1 MSIKEFP
8 LKPSTIETVD
18 MSMYD
23 WLNKSMNLF
32 STTNKAWRKVPVVW
46 VAGERSFQI
55 KNDRD
60 LRDENGT
67 FILPVITL
75 ERTAM
80 TKDMSRKGA
89 IWAALPEMRD
99 MMGGAIEITKQIQQE
114 KTSNFMAAL
123 NKRIANKPKYPGEE
137 IPENALLLEDGEFL
151 TSEDL
156 FFILTEDDGQVARK
170 RDYNKGQLYYPNKK
184 YRTVYRH
191 ITIPLPIYIS
201 TKYEIT
207 IKTEFQQQMNELLQ
221 PFMTFTGGINRF
233 YVNHDGHRF
242 ECFMDK
248 EFSQENTTSDLE
260 LKERQFTTKI
270 TIETLAYLI
279 GQDKNQNKPK
289 ISIRESIVEVK
300 IPKERVIFG
309 DIMKIKQTK

>member
-1 MSIKEFP
+1 MIKEFP

-18 MSMYD
+18 MAMYD
-23 WLNKSMNLF
+23 WLNERMNLF
-32 STTNKAWRKVPVVW
+32 ADTNRAWRKVPVVW

-55 KNDRD
+55 KNDKG

-75 ERTAM
+75 ERTSM
-80 TKDMSRKGA
+80 TKDLSRKGTV
-89 IWAALPEMRD
+89 WAALPEVRD
-99 MMGGAIEITKQIQQE
+99 MMGGAIQITKTIQQE

-123 NKRIANKPKYPGEE
+123 NKRMANRPKYPSEE
-137 IPENALLLEDGEFL
+137 LPENAILLEDGEFL
-151 TSEDL
+151 ISEDFHFL
-156 FFILTEDDGQVARK
+156 LLEDDEQEKRK

-184 YRTVYRH
+184 SVTVYRH

-201 TKYEIT
+201 TKYEIV

-221 PFMTFTGGINRF
+221 PFMTFAGGVNRF
-233 YVNHDGHRF
+233 YVNHEGHRF

-279 GQDKNQNKPK
+279 GQDKNQPKPK